1 MYSIYADLRDRYGLS
16 DYAVA
21 KGAGVGRS
29 TLSDWK
35 TGKHIPNRENMKKI
49 ADFFHVSIDYLMTGE
64 IPSLKKPGQTESKQY
79 YLDPESAELAE
90 FAHKNPEYKVLFDA
104 SRNVKPEDIEFVLQM
119 IKRTTNHED

>member
-21 KGAGVGRS
+21 KDAGIGRS

-64 IPSLKKPGQTESKQY
+64 IPSLQ
-79 YLDPESAELAE
+79 
-90 FAHKNPEYKVLFDA
+90 
-104 SRNVKPEDIEFVLQM
+104 KPETPPDDKATQLYALYQQASPEIQKAVELLLKSSQ
-119 IKRTTNHED
+119 

>member
-64 IPSLKKPGQTESKQY
+64 IPSLKKPETPPDKATELYEK
-79 YLDPESAELAE
+79 YLKASPEVQKAVELLLKAE
-90 FAHKNPEYKVLFDA
+90 
-104 SRNVKPEDIEFVLQM
+104 Q
-119 IKRTTNHED
+119 

>member
-21 KGAGVGRS
+21 KGTGVGRS

-64 IPSLKKPGQTESKQY
+64 IPSLKKPETPPDKATELYEK
-79 YLDPESAELAE
+79 YLKASPEVQKAVELLLKA
-90 FAHKNPEYKVLFDA
+90 D
-104 SRNVKPEDIEFVLQM
+104 Q
-119 IKRTTNHED
+119 